1 MEFYQRVKQK
11 LADELEVESP
21 LEYPEGNGSNDVE
34 SLKQEIEELK
44 HHLNSNYDVYV
55 RRLEKSKAKRK
66 DLEANLR
73 EVTAENERLSREADQ
88 GEIYRGKLEEYREQ
102 LEQLESYQS
111 QELAKVKHM
120 LLSAEAELETEKK
133 KNLNQLHD
141 TSGLAKIDFRREVEN
156 SSNDQ
161 VTSSDFKLNGDGGS
175 DIDSE
180 ELSKLK
186 RNNQVLQSKL
196 VDVMSDRDAMKAN
209 LLELE
214 IANHECDQVKFNQIE
229 ALKVEISKLQ
239 AEIETLN
246 ATLNVRNGEI
256 RAKKEDLK
264 REKESHTYALK
275 NVEST
280 TNRLSDAEAEIKSLK
295 CTLSERLMQ
304 LREAQKF
311 GDQLQEKVESVENNL
326 NKKENLLSDM
336 SFNSKELA
344 DRCEK
349 LSEETSCLQ
358 NVIDGLNTEC
368 DRQREQ
374 ITALHTTNLDHVETL
389 KVLTS
394 EKSAI
399 KEELIQLEESI
410 PSFIESSDL
419 VKSMKE
425 KEKFLQDELEEKKQA
440 VRQLQ
445 IRSNEMKK
453 MLQKEMKSGGGG
465 GSGDPAPNAATS
477 HANGLPE
484 SPGRNIT
491 PTFSHVFS
499 HDFKDSPSPH
509 SEPEVI
515 SSVTLAYM
523 RHVILKFLTSP
534 EVESKQM
541 TRALATIL
549 QLTKEEELRLQAYLD
564 WKMSWFA
571 GPKPKL
577 LL

>member
-11 LADELEVESP
+11 LADELEAESP

-44 HHLNSNYDVYV
+44 HHLNTNYDVYV

-133 KNLNQLHD
+133 KNLNQLND
-141 TSGLAKIDFRREVEN
+141 TSGLAKIDFRQSEVQN

-161 VTSSDFKLNGDGGS
+161 VTSSDFKLNGDGNS

-186 RNNQVLQSKL
+186 RDNQVLQSKL
-196 VDVMSDRDAMKAN
+196 VDVMSDRDSMKAN

-246 ATLNVRNGEI
+246 TTLNVRNGEI

-280 TNRLSDAEAEIKSLK
+280 ANKLSDAETEIKSLK

-453 MLQKEMKSGGGG
+453 MLQKEMKSGGG
-465 GSGDPAPNAATS
+465 APNAVTS
-477 HANGLPE
+477 NANGLPE
-484 SPGRNIT
+484 SPGRNVT

-509 SEPEVI
+509 KSGESEVV
-515 SSVTLAYM
+515 SSINLAYM

-577 LL
+577 LH

>member
-11 LADELEVESP
+11 LADELEAESP

-44 HHLNSNYDVYV
+44 HHLNTNYDVYV

-133 KNLNQLHD
+133 KNLNQLND
-141 TSGLAKIDFRREVEN
+141 TSGLAKIDFRQSEVQN

-161 VTSSDFKLNGDGGS
+161 VTSSDFKLNGDGNS

-186 RNNQVLQSKL
+186 RDNQVLQSKL
-196 VDVMSDRDAMKAN
+196 VDVMSDRDSMKAN

-246 ATLNVRNGEI
+246 TTLNVRNGEI

-280 TNRLSDAEAEIKSLK
+280 ANKLSDAETEIKSLK

-453 MLQKEMKSGGGG
+453 MLQKEMKSGGG
-465 GSGDPAPNAATS
+465 APNA
-477 HANGLPE
+477 ANGLPE

-499 HDFKDSPSPH
+499 HDFKDSSSTTS
-509 SEPEVI
+509 SEVV
-515 SSVTLAYM
+515 SSINLAYM

-577 LL
+577 LH